1 VTTLVLASLAVCF
14 SGPAPG
20 LLARLQAA
28 RRAPRAAM
36 TLWQSVALAA
46 VLSALGAGVSLA
58 TATRT
63 AGFWGYG
70 VAPLA
75 LLLTLVVLARLLVS
89 GHRVGT
95 RLRGVRRRHRAM
107 LDLLGAEEGRVRV
120 VDHDRPLAYCLPGVA
135 RSRVVVSAG
144 ARSRLAEQ
152 ELAAVLAHER
162 AHLRARHDLVLEAF
176 TVLHEA
182 FPRVV
187 SSRSALRE
195 VRLLVEVLADRAARR
210 THGARP
216 LARALVALADSSPPT
231 AALGVTDGG
240 TVGDG
245 AIGLVE
251 RVALL
256 GDDRPHRLLA
266 ALLYLAAVTCL
277 AAPALFLGVGN
288 L

>member
-1 VTTLVLASLAVCF
+1 MATLVLAALAVCF
-14 SGPAPG
+14 SRPAPEA
-20 LLARLQAA
+20 LARLPVV

-36 TLWQSVALAA
+36 TLWQSVALAG
-46 VLSALGAGVSLA
+46 VLSALGAGLSLA
-58 TATRT
+58 TATGA
-63 AGFWGYG
+63 AGLPGYAVG
-70 VAPLA
+70 APA
-75 LLLTLVVLARLLVS
+75 LLLTGVVLARLLVS

-95 RLRGVRRRHRAM
+95 RLRGVRRRHRAI
-107 LDLLGAEEGRVRV
+107 LDLLGTEDGPLRV
-120 VDHDRPLAYCLPGVA
+120 VDHDRPMAYCLPGLA

-152 ELAAVLAHER
+152 ELGAVLAHER

-210 THGARP
+210 THGALP
-216 LARALVALADSSPPT
+216 LARALVTLADSRPPS
-231 AALGVTDGG
+231 AALGASSA
-240 TVGDG
+240 GDG
-245 AIGLVE
+245 AAGLAE
-251 RVALL
+251 RVTLL
-256 GDDRPHRLLA
+256 SDDRPHRLLT
-266 ALLYLAAVTCL
+266 ALLYLAAAVSL
-277 AAPALFLGVGN
+277 GLPVGLLGVGY